1 MKIEGNSPNPQA
13 LAANR
18 VDPVRSDRSG
28 RSDRASQQGDDSVA
42 LSADGQLIS
51 TTIRAAE
58 GAPAI
63 RHEQVARA
71 RQRLAA
77 GEIGKDLDRLAD
89 RLIDHL
95 LDK

>member
-18 VDPVRSDRSG
+18 VESVRSDRSG

-42 LSADGQLIS
+42 LSADAQLIS
-51 TTIRAAE
+51 QAMRAAE

-63 RHEQVARA
+63 RHEQVERA

-77 GEIGKDLDRLAD
+77 GEVGKDLNQLAD

-95 LDK
+95 LEK